1 MKKNLNCIRALI
13 QKFDIGDSYSRAA
26 EMSFYLTMSIFP
38 SLIFVIC
45 ALAYVPEV
53 NVVTTSEPI
62 KNIIPAEAHTIVV
75 YFIKSA
81 VTHKS
86 QKLLIVS
93 AGLAVWTF
101 SKAVNSILVAQ
112 NAYYGF
118 EDKKNPIIAKLTSL
132 IFAALFFIEIIL
144 CIVFLVYGSKIS
156 EFIIGLL
163 GNVEGSNMVLGII
176 FTIVRYL
183 VPILVMIVIFLG
195 IYSFGPS
202 KKIPYKYCL
211 PGAVVTSLLWLLF
224 SMLYSVYAN
233 NFFNGEI
240 YGSISTMIVLM
251 TWLYFCSLSVSVGY
265 KVNALIYFSKNEE
278 FISAC

>member
-1 MKKNLNCIRALI
+1 MNKKFTCIRNLVE
-13 QKFDIGDSYSRAA
+13 KFNIGDSYSRAA

-53 NVVTTSEPI
+53 NVVTTSETI
-62 KNIIPAEAHTIVV
+62 KRIMPTEAHTIVI

-112 NAYYGF
+112 NSYYGF
-118 EDKKNPIIAKLTSL
+118 EDKRNVLVAKLTSL
-132 IFAALFFIEIIL
+132 FFAALFFIEIIL

-156 EFIIGLL
+156 EFLVNILDSV
-163 GNVEGSNMVLGII
+163 NGSDFVLGII
-176 FTIVRYL
+176 FTVIRYV
-183 VPILVMIVIFLG
+183 VPILVMVVIFLG

-202 KKIPYKYCL
+202 KRIPYKYCL
-211 PGAVVTSLLWLLF
+211 PGAIVTSLLWLLF

-240 YGSISTMIVLM
+240 YGGISTMIVLM

-265 KVNALIYFSKNEE
+265 KINALIYFSKNKE
-278 FISAC
+278 FTTIC